1 MTLSTAQGVVQLL
14 IRRTVLSARA
24 RVLAR
29 PGPASRAAL
38 PGLGVAAVARCPA
51 RLDLAGG
58 WTDTPP
64 ICYELGGK
72 VVDLAIR
79 VDGQNTAEIIS
90 NDDYI
95 VKKYL

>member
-24 RVLAR
+24 RVRAR

-38 PGLGVAAVARCPA
+38 PGLGVAAVACCPA
-51 RLDLAGG
+51 RLYLAGG

-79 VDGQNTAEIIS
+79 VDGQNTAAIVIF
-90 NDDYI
+90 NDD
-95 VKKYL
+95 